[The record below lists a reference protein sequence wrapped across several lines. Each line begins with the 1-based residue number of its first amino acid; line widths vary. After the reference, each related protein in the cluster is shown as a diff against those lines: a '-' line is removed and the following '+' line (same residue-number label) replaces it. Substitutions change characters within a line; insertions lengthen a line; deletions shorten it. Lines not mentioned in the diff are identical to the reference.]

1 MDWPTVRLRTGLE
14 AASEPAFKLTV
25 SALLITAALGATYL
39 SSEDNF
45 PGIELRDVLARGM
58 AISLVLLLGSL
69 ALSLRSKTLANVAMA
84 LVTMASVFTAYIVHT
99 DLFYPGNRIWMIV
112 VCLASL
118 VSLIVAYRLIDQLR
132 WGGLTLSMV
141 ASIPVVALIWSR
153 LWPMF
158 TAGIA
163 TPGGLLHLESPVMW
177 VGLLGICAGSVLA
190 PYLMHRFVD
199 ASLWGAVAFLSLAAF
214 LVFALTW
221 LNGNHGESGSG
232 HYADGWQDHPK
243 VQAVTFQ
250 ETPNVYFVGFDSIT
264 PEAIMRK
271 HMGIETSDFHR
282 VMEEEMRRFPN
293 LFSNSVPT
301 TSFYRVLM
309 ALDLGL
315 FLDHREVTGSSPDYF
330 AGHDLSPL
338 VWIMKENGYETTSIY
353 NDTFF
358 GYRPGQGIDR
368 YIINKKRTVCSL
380 LDDDIRPWAFW
391 GFCWNRKGG
400 EFLDA
405 PVNGEEA
412 VLTKGDFL
420 VRELTTIDST
430 RPQFV
435 IAYLYMPGH
444 SPKSFN
450 YDDKD
455 DRIAYLERFEEN
467 FNRAAVYLKQII
479 EHLKIND
486 PSAILFVYGDHG
498 AWLSRGIAIEED
510 PTFFLQDRFGILG
523 GVYPPDRCAA
533 EFDEAGEQGL
543 RDIPG
548 HRTCDNRMSV
558 WRAEPAPRAEER
570 PVLGV
575 GGARRPLLRV

>member
-1 MDWPTVRLRTGLE
+1 MRLRTGLE
-14 AASEPAFKLTV
+14 AASAPSFKLTF

-58 AISLVLLLGSL
+58 VISVVLLLGSL

-118 VSLIVAYRLIDQLR
+118 VSLIVAYRLIDHLR

-199 ASLWGAVAFLSLAAF
+199 ASLWGAVAFLILAAF

-221 LNGNHGESGSG
+221 LNGNYGESGSG

-338 VWIMKENGYETTSIY
+338 VWIMKENGYETTSIF

-358 GYRPGQGIDR
+358 GYRQGRGIDN
-368 YIINKKRTVCSL
+368 YIINRKGTVCSL
-380 LDDDIRPWAFW
+380 LDRSIRPWVFW
-391 GFCWNRKGG
+391 GYCWNHS
-400 EFLDA
+400 
-405 PVNGEEA
+405 EEA
-412 VLTKGDFL
+412 DLTKGDFL
-420 VRELTTIDST
+420 VRELAGTDSSN
-430 RPQFV
+430 PQFV
-435 IAYLYMPGH
+435 IAHLYLPGH
-444 SPKSFN
+444 SPKIFD
-450 YDDKD
+450 YDNSD
-455 DRIAYLERFEEN
+455 DREQYLERFERN
-467 FNRAAVYLKQII
+467 FNGAAIYLGQIV
-479 EHLKIND
+479 EHIKAND
-486 PSAILFVYGDHG
+486 SDAILFVYGDHG
-498 AWLSRGIAIEED
+498 AWLSRGREIEAD
-510 PTFFLQDRFGILG
+510 PTFFLQDRFGTLG

-533 EFDEAGEQGL
+533 EFDEVESKGYVTSLDIVHAILECLSGGQSPL
-543 RDIPG
+543 R
-548 HRTCDNRMSV
+548 
-558 WRAEPAPRAEER
+558 EPRNDRFWGSGVPEDHSYEYEEF
-570 PVLGV
+570 LYE
-575 GGARRPLLRV
+575 